1 MAENVSR
8 MTTSNVCIY
17 NTTVSAQDV
26 KEFIMQLQHVIWNSE
41 PEEET
46 KWLKIS
52 VEQQLMYAFTT

>member
-8 MTTSNVCIY
+8 TTTSNVCIY

-26 KEFIMQLQHVIWNSE
+26 KEFIMKLQHVIWNSE
-41 PEEET
+41 QGEET

-52 VEQQLMYAFTT
+52 VEQQLMYAFPT